1 MLLDGQAV
9 NNEDLAEA
17 FANYFESKVNSLI
30 SNANINQSVYNGIT
44 KIRVNEENFMTLH
57 NVTKAMKEI
66 KLKNSEGCD
75 RIPQRILLDGIEIL
89 AGPMTTLFNKIYL
102 QKKLPEQWLMSV
114 IIPVHKKGKKDEI
127 TNYRPVANLC
137 SGSKIFEKLILN
149 RIY

>member
-102 QKKLPEQWLMSV
+102 QKSYQNN
-114 IIPVHKKGKKDEI
+114 G
-127 TNYRPVANLC
+127 
-137 SGSKIFEKLILN
+137 
-149 RIY
+149 